1 MMTLTH
7 CFSVDVEGFCEGMA
21 ESFPI
26 PADMVRSQREKDE
39 IASNVDETLD
49 FLDTHQVKGTF
60 FVLGIIAKE
69 QPNVVRRIADDGH
82 EIASHSY
89 EHLRLNNMD
98 PSTVKEV
105 ISRSKKVLEDVS
117 GQRVIGFR
125 APDFSINQQT
135 LYILDIIRE
144 AGFVYDSSI
153 YPISGHDVYG
163 VKNAKPEIHKL
174 PNGLIEF
181 PATTY
186 KVLGKSIPALGGG
199 YFRLYPLSLSKFI
212 LRSLEKRNQPAM
224 FYIHPYE
231 IGSRYPVF
239 ENMSIL
245 RKFRHYA
252 NIAKPRERFGC
263 LFKEFSFGRASDILR
278 SRGFVA

>member
-1 MMTLTH
+1 MTLTH

-26 PADMVRSQREKDE
+26 PADMVQSQREKDE

-49 FLDTHQVKGTF
+49 FLDAHQVKGTF
-60 FVLGIIAKE
+60 FILGIIAEE

-98 PSTVKEV
+98 PGTVKEV

-135 LYILDIIRE
+135 LYILDLIRE

-163 VKNAKPEIHKL
+163 LKNAKPEIHKL

-181 PATTY
+181 PATTF
-186 KVLGKSIPALGGG
+186 KVLGKLIPVLGGG
-199 YFRLYPLSLSKFI
+199 YFRLYPLSLSRLVLK
-212 LRSLEKRNQPAM
+212 SLEKRNQPAM
-224 FYIHPYE
+224 SYIHPYE
-231 IGSRYPVF
+231 MGSRYPVL
-239 ENMSIL
+239 ENMSIR
-245 RKFRHYA
+245 RKFRHYV
-252 NIAKPRERFGC
+252 NIDKPKERFGR
-263 LFKEFSFGRASDILR
+263 LFKEFCFGKAIAVLR
-278 SRGFVA
+278 SRGLVA